1 MTPTSQHFGPPPDA
15 VYEVNTPSGLA
26 RLHHHVVP
34 HGGARATL
42 VLGHGAGR
50 GVDAR
55 ELVAIASALPAA
67 EGVEVVLMQ
76 QPWHVEGRRVAGAPT
91 TLDKAWTACLAD
103 LRGRGIGVR
112 RLVVGGRSAGARVAC
127 RTVEQ
132 VKPAALFLLAFPLRP
147 MMRQPL
153 GDPPPSRL
161 PELVEAAR
169 AVPTV
174 VVQGTRDNLGEP
186 GEIALGL
193 ADASVTARV
202 LPIPEA
208 DHSFRVAARVEGGQA
223 AALDLI
229 VRAARAT
236 ALRIQDGQY

>member
-1 MTPTSQHFGPPPDA
+1 MTPGHSPFAPA
-15 VYEVNTPSGLA
+15 EVWEVDTPSGVA
-26 RLHHHVVP
+26 RAHHHPVP

-55 ELVAIASALPAA
+55 ELVAIAGTLPA
-67 EGVEVVLMQ
+67 EHGVEVVLIE
-76 QPWHVEGRRVAGAPT
+76 QPWHVSGRRVANAPPA
-91 TLDKAWTACLAD
+91 LDKAWTACIHD

-127 RTVEQ
+127 RTVAHVQ
-132 VKPAALFLLAFPLRP
+132 PAALFLLAFPVRP
-147 MMRQPL
+147 LARNPL
-153 GDPPPSRL
+153 AEPPPSRL
-161 PELVEAAR
+161 PELVEAIR
-169 AVPTV
+169 QVPAV
-174 VVQGTRDNLGEP
+174 VVQGTRDMLGEP

-193 ADASVTARV
+193 AEANVTARV

-208 DHSFRVAARVEGGQA
+208 DHAFKVPARVQGGQE

-229 VRAARAT
+229 VCAARAA
-236 ALRIQDGQY
+236 ALRIIDGQY